1 MAIILQENY
10 ITLHTAATTYQMG
23 INENRYLTHLYY
35 GPLLDDSYACEMGK
49 LGYIAMSAFPYDGC
63 DRESSPTVCPLEYPV
78 YGSGD
83 FRTTAIKVQFPDG
96 SWVCDLRFESAKI
109 LESRPRLEGLP
120 ALYDED
126 NRSQSVE
133 ICLKD
138 TVYDFRVYL
147 LYTIFEKQ
155 DIVARSVRVENHT
168 GGTIRLDYVLS
179 SCIDNYKDDF
189 DFVSFYGKANGE
201 RSLERV
207 AVNQAKL
214 VCESRRGSSSH
225 QKNPFVI
232 FCSKDCGE
240 DRGEC
245 YGSAFVYS
253 GNFTASIEKTQMG
266 TTRFVMG
273 IHPEGFHYVLE
284 NGESFQAPEVIHS
297 YSSEGFSK
305 LTHNYHNVI
314 RRNLCRGKYKESI
327 RPLLINSWEA
337 TYFDFNAEK
346 LVSIAKRAKAIG
358 VDTFVLDDGWFS
370 GRKSDNSS
378 LGDWFVDEEKLGVPL
393 KKLIAQINGLDMKF
407 GLWFE
412 PECISENSEL
422 YRKHPTWCLQA
433 PGRPGALSRN
443 QWVLNMANPDVV
455 DAIFNMMADI
465 LDENN
470 IEYLKWD
477 FNRSLTDIYYDGFP
491 NERQGEVSHRYVL
504 GVYSLLDRICSRYPN
519 LLIEGCS
526 CGGGRFDCGM
536 LYYAPQIWASDNS
549 DPICR
554 LDIQYGTSFCYPVIS
569 MGAHVTASPNH
580 NTLRE
585 TPLKTRSSVAMA
597 GTYGFELDLTTL
609 SDEEI
614 RFLKEETAFYKRYAD
629 LVIKGDY
636 YRLTDIQNDYIA
648 WQFVSENADKSLA
661 VFVQKTLRLGC
672 KAIIQCVKGLDS
684 AADYEVIIDGEKQAG
699 VFSGCALMQIGVKIK
714 TLKAEYDST
723 RVEMIRVDEK

>member
-1 MAIILQENY
+1 
-10 ITLHTAATTYQMG
+10 
-23 INENRYLTHLYY
+23 
-35 GPLLDDSYACEMGK
+35 
-49 LGYIAMSAFPYDGC
+49 
-63 DRESSPTVCPLEYPV
+63 
-78 YGSGD
+78 
-83 FRTTAIKVQFPDG
+83 
-96 SWVCDLRFESAKI
+96 
-109 LESRPRLEGLP
+109 
-120 ALYDED
+120 
-126 NRSQSVE
+126 
-133 ICLKD
+133 
-138 TVYDFRVYL
+138 
-147 LYTIFEKQ
+147 
-155 DIVARSVRVENHT
+155 
-168 GGTIRLDYVLS
+168 
-179 SCIDNYKDDF
+179 
-189 DFVSFYGKANGE
+189 
-201 RSLERV
+201 
-207 AVNQAKL
+207 
-214 VCESRRGSSSH
+214 
-225 QKNPFVI
+225 
-232 FCSKDCGE
+232 
-240 DRGEC
+240 
-245 YGSAFVYS
+245 
-253 GNFTASIEKTQMG
+253 
-266 TTRFVMG
+266 
-273 IHPEGFHYVLE
+273 
-284 NGESFQAPEVIHS
+284 
-297 YSSEGFSK
+297 
-305 LTHNYHNVI
+305 
-314 RRNLCRGKYKESI
+314 
-327 RPLLINSWEA
+327 
-337 TYFDFNAEK
+337 
-346 LVSIAKRAKAIG
+346 
-358 VDTFVLDDGWFS
+358 
-370 GRKSDNSS
+370 
-378 LGDWFVDEEKLGVPL
+378 
-393 KKLIAQINGLDMKF
+393 
-407 GLWFE
+407 
-412 PECISENSEL
+412 
-422 YRKHPTWCLQA
+422 
-433 PGRPGALSRN
+433 
-443 QWVLNMANPDVV
+443 MANPDVV

-477 FNRSLTDIYYDGFP
+477 FNRSLTDIYYNGFP

-672 KAIIQCVKGLDS
+672 KAIIQCVKGLDP
-684 AADYEVIIDGEKQAG
+684 AASYEVIIDGEKQAG

-723 RVEMIRVDEK
+723 KVEMIRVDET